1 MTDVT
6 KGEDLERC
14 MLDIFTPVFIVSDPS
29 QDIADSGNVVRVM
42 AIQKYRKQR
51 GNIFAVVQQKS
62 SINHLKVAGLSPWSA
77 AALDDTKME
86 LLAKSVVCPGIIPL
100 VFNLLLP
107 TSGIFQKPKRK
118 NHF

>member
-1 MTDVT
+1 
-6 KGEDLERC
+6 

-62 SINHLKVAGLSPWSA
+62 SINHLKVAKDHGFIPVV
-77 AALDDTKME
+77 DME
-86 LLAKSVVCPGIIPL
+86 NYTTVYNEREKVCNT
-100 VFNLLLP
+100 FNAWEYY
-107 TSGIFQKPKRK
+107 FEQV
-118 NHF
+118 